1 MRRFRLALAVAL
13 AAAAFAAPAL
23 AWDSAKFKWLTPIIH
38 STHSYLTEYALD
50 QLQAQYPD
58 LKKYRAVMVEG
69 ANQEM
74 HELPVTGTLYGIGVV
89 KVFFQKDANFVA
101 HLYVFRFIK
110 FAALENAFALEA

>member
-1 MRRFRLALAVAL
+1 MKRRIVLAIALPLL
-13 AAAAFAAPAL
+13 AAGPAL

-74 HELPVTGTLYGIGVV
+74 HELPVTGTLYGIDLNAARIKHKGTNAGSDDVPGWWA
-89 KVFFQKDANFVA
+89 DAETAYKAGN
-101 HLYVFRFIK
+101 
-110 FAALENAFALEA
+110 